1 MNKQQLASRIWE
13 AANRMR
19 SKIEAHEY
27 KDYILG
33 FIFYKFLSD
42 KEMKFLI
49 SNHFDKEDIT
59 ALSEDD
65 DETVDFIQRNVGY
78 FISYDHLFSTWIE
91 MGKDFDVSNVR
102 DALSAFNRNINPS
115 HKKVFEKIFDT
126 LQTGLSKLGDS
137 SGTQTKAIR
146 DLIQLIKVIPM
157 DGKQSYDVLGFI
169 YEYLISMFAASAGKK
184 AGEFYTPHEVS
195 LLMSEIVADHLKD
208 KKEIKIYDPTSGSGS
223 LLINIGRSV
232 ARHIDDENSIKY
244 YAQELKEN
252 TYNLTRMN
260 MVMRGILPDNIVT
273 RNGDTLEED
282 WPYFEDNDP
291 VNTYDPLYVD
301 AVVSNPPYSQAWDP
315 TNKESD
321 PRYAR
326 FGLAPKSK
334 ADYAFLLHDLYHL
347 KPDGIMTIVLPHGV
361 LFRGGEEERIRK
373 NLIEYNHIDAVIG
386 LPANIFFGTGIPTI
400 IMVLKMNRNTDD
412 VLIVDASKGFT
423 KVGKNNKLRASDI
436 KKIVDVIMER
446 KGLSKFARLVSK
458 EEIRQNEYN
467 LNIPRYVDSSE
478 ASEKWDIYSL
488 MLGGIP
494 DNEIEDLHEYWEAFP
509 GLEDKLFAK
518 ADGPFKTLAVDD
530 IREAVKAHPSVIE
543 FVESFKR
550 SFENFGDRLRNDLI
564 DGFESVKITNEE
576 SLLSDDIFARHVNLP
591 LVDRYDVYQLLDDE
605 WTSIAIDLEILQT
618 EGFDASRKV
627 EPRMVSKKDEE
638 VQDGWRGRVIPFDL
652 IEKTLLKEQCKEL
665 RAIED
670 RVAEIGITCGELLD
684 SFSEE
689 EKETGAV
696 NDAKDGFVA
705 SWIAKETK
713 GLLVDKKKGIL
724 IPEDSF
730 EAKIMLVNELMA
742 EEKQLK
748 SKLKKETVALHNK
761 TKKVIEGLSY
771 EDARSLLE
779 AKWIEP
785 LLLSLHSIPK
795 TIIDELITKVVALA
809 EKYKT
814 TFSEIETELHETE
827 ISLGSMMKE
836 LTGSN
841 HDLKGL
847 EEFMSLLG
855 VE

>member
-1 MNKQQLASRIWE
+1 MNKQQLASKIWE
-13 AANRMR
+13 AANKMR
-19 SKIEAHEY
+19 SKIEANEY

-42 KEMKFLI
+42 KEMKFLV
-49 SNHFDKEDIT
+49 NNNFEQEDIKN
-59 ALSEDD
+59 LSEDD
-65 DETVDFIQRNVGY
+65 RETVDFIQRNVGY
-78 FISYDHLFSTWIE
+78 FISYDHLFSTWLE

-115 HKKVFEKIFDT
+115 HKKVFEKVFDT

-157 DGKQSYDVLGFI
+157 DGKQGYDVLGFI

-208 KKEIKIYDPTSGSGS
+208 RKEIKIYDPTSGSGS

-232 ARHIDDENSIKY
+232 AKHIDDENSIKY
-244 YAQELKEN
+244 FAQELKEN

-273 RNGDTLEED
+273 RNGDTLEDD
-282 WPYFEDNDP
+282 WPFFDENDP

-315 TNKESD
+315 SNKESD
-321 PRYAR
+321 PRYSR

-361 LFRGGEEERIRK
+361 LFRGGEEERIRR

-400 IMVLKMNRNTDD
+400 IVVLKMNRKSDD
-412 VLIVDASKGFT
+412 VLIVDASKGFS

-436 KKIVDVIMER
+436 KRIVDVVISR
-446 KGLSKFARLVSK
+446 KDTPAFSRLVSK
-458 EEIRQNEYN
+458 EEIRKNEYN

-478 ASEKWDIYSL
+478 AAEKWDIYSL

-494 DNEIEDLHEYWEAFP
+494 ENEINDLQDHWEAFP
-509 GLEDKLFAK
+509 GLKEELFAK
-518 ADGPFKTLAVDD
+518 AEGPYRTLAV
-530 IREAVKAHPSVIE
+530 ENVKETVLSHPSVTR
-543 FVESFKR
+543 FVDSFSR
-550 SFENFGDRLRNDLI
+550 SFDGFGDRLKNDLI
-564 DGFESVKITNEE
+564 LANENLNIINEE
-576 SLLSDDIFARHVNLP
+576 SVLSDDIFSRLKGIP
-591 LVDRYDVYQLLDDE
+591 LVDRYNVYQLLDDE

-618 EGFDASRKV
+618 EGFDSLRKV
-627 EPRMVSKKDEE
+627 DPRLIMKKDEE
-638 VQDGWRGRVIPFDL
+638 VQDGWRGRVIPFEL
-652 IEKTLLKEQCKEL
+652 IEKTLLKEQYTQL
-665 RAIED
+665 HAIED
-670 RVAEIGITCGELLD
+670 RIAEIGVSYEEILD

-689 EKETGAV
+689 EKESDAV
-696 NDAKDGFVA
+696 NDAKDSFVA
-705 SWIAKETK
+705 AWIIKEAKKLTSE
-713 GLLVDKKKGIL
+713 KKKGSPIL
-724 IPEDSF
+724 EDSF
-730 EAKIMLVNELMA
+730 ESKIITIDGLIA
-742 EEKQLK
+742 EEKKLK
-748 SKLKKETVALHNK
+748 SKLRVETVELHTK
-761 TKKVIEGLSY
+761 TKTVIESLTDD
-771 EDARSLLE
+771 EARTLLDE
-779 AKWIEP
+779 KWIEP
-785 LLLSLHSIPK
+785 LLTSINSIPK
-795 TIIDELITKVVALA
+795 TVLDGLISKVGALA

-814 TFSEIETELHETE
+814 TYSEIENELNETQ
-827 ISLGSMMKE
+827 IAIGSMMKE
-836 LTGSN
+836 LTGN
-841 HDLKGL
+841 THDLEGL
-847 EEFMSLLG
+847 EEFMALLG